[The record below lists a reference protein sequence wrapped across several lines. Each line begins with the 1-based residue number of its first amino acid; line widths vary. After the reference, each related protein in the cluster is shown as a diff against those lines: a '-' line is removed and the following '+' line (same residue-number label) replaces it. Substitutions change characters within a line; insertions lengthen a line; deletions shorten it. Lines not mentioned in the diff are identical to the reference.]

1 MMYTLA
7 SFKDNKVTAL
17 ITFDAIT
24 SLEEKWS
31 ANVTTQ
37 VVEKGFNISDSVTVE
52 PPTFSIKG
60 IVTSYSIFDMR
71 GEITWVN
78 GAFVPRD
85 YKTEER
91 HITSRDKLIDLIS
104 SGGVVTILE
113 SKEVYIDDDIDI
125 AYTQTAVSKVRE
137 IEDCVITSLTLS
149 QPDSASGA
157 IDISLELQR
166 VMLATVDSKVLEEN
180 EVQPTLIPYYS
191 PATQSGSGGSGKASK
206 SEDGEASISDVAID
220 DAVKVSDAPE
230 GAKAKS
236 AAYLAEERRVQ
247 DNLIRLRRIEH
258 SYEVDTWNMKN
269 GGQSN
274 RQDPSN
280 MGPVA
285 GLPNR

>member
-52 PPTFSIKG
+52 PPTYSIKG

-113 SKEVYIDDDIDI
+113 SKEVYIDSNDTV
-125 AYTQTAVSKVRE
+125 AYTQTAVAKVRE

-166 VMLATVDSKVLEEN
+166 VMLATVDSKALEPN
-180 EVQPTLIPYYS
+180 EVQPALIQYYS
-191 PATQSGSGGSGKASK
+191 PATQSGSGGSGSTKASK
-206 SEDGEASISDVAID
+206 TEEEAVSLVEVMDDPLASEEEK
-220 DAVKVSDAPE
+220 AVEKTSNYKH
-230 GAKAKS
+230 G
-236 AAYLAEERRVQ
+236 LAEHNQ
-247 DNLIRLRRIEH
+247 I
-258 SYEVDTWNMKN
+258 MK
-269 GGQSN
+269 GLETDRTKYARAAQKQ
-274 RQDPSN
+274 RDEKK
-280 MGPVA
+280 PVNNPLEGDLPA
-285 GLPNR
+285 GNW

>member
-113 SKEVYIDDDIDI
+113 SKEVYIDDNIDI

-137 IEDCVITSLTLS
+137 IEDCVITSLILS

-166 VMLATVDSKVLEEN
+166 VMLATVDSKALEPD
-180 EVQPTLIPYYS
+180 EVQPSLIPYYS
-191 PATQSGSGGSGKASK
+191 PATQSGSGGAGSTKASNTEEEGV
-206 SEDGEASISDVAID
+206 SLGEVID
-220 DAVKVSDAPE
+220 DPLAPE
-230 GAKAKS
+230 ADKVVEKSSNYKQGLAEHRQIMNSINTDASKYAKA
-236 AAYLAEERRVQ
+236 AELQRQTEKPVN
-247 DNLIRLRRIEH
+247 DPLRN
-258 SYEVDTWNMKN
+258 VVLTGGTW
-269 GGQSN
+269 
-274 RQDPSN
+274 
-280 MGPVA
+280 
-285 GLPNR
+285 

>member
-91 HITSRDKLIDLIS
+91 HITSRNKLIDLIS

-113 SKEVYIDDDIDI
+113 SKEVYIDSDDTV

-137 IEDCVITSLTLS
+137 IEDCVITSLILS

-166 VMLATVDSKVLEEN
+166 VMLATVDSKALEPN

-191 PATQSGSGGSGKASK
+191 PATQSGSGGSGKTSK
-206 SEDGEASISDVAID
+206 AEDGGEGGFNNTDIE
-220 DAVKVSDAPE
+220 DAVSVSDAAE
-230 GAKAKS
+230 GPKGDSAEKAKYIREKNARIRKNDELAVMYQS
-236 AAYLAEERRVQ
+236 AINDLNTGGDGKLRKT
-247 DNLIRLRRIEH
+247 NL
-258 SYEVDTWNMKN
+258 
-269 GGQSN
+269 
-274 RQDPSN
+274 
-280 MGPVA
+280 GPFA
-285 GLPNR
+285 PR

>member
-7 SFKDNKVTAL
+7 SFKDNKVSAL

-52 PPTFSIKG
+52 PPTYSIKG

-85 YKTEER
+85 YKSEER
-91 HITSRDKLIDLIS
+91 HITSRDQLIS
-104 SGGVVTILE
+104 LISTGKVVTILE
-113 SKEVYIDDDIDI
+113 SSSVFIDSDNDV
-125 AYTQTAVSKVRE
+125 AYQQTAVSKIRE
-137 IEDCVITSLTLS
+137 IDDCVITSLTLS

-157 IDISLELQR
+157 IDISLELQK
-166 VMLATVDSKVLEEN
+166 VILANVEVKELTPD

-191 PATQSGSGGSGKASK
+191 PATQSGGGGEGKTKSS
-206 SEDGEASISDVAID
+206 SEDEVSVA
-220 DAVKVSDAPE
+220 DATIEDSVNVSDE
-230 GAKAKS
+230 AKKEVPDS
-236 AAYLAEERRVQ
+236 PQKLAYINNARNRIIPHEEKARDNEWMIWFYKTYNRGPTDEEFKNRV
-247 DNLIRLRRIEH
+247 I
-258 SYEVDTWNMKN
+258 
-269 GGQSN
+269 
-274 RQDPSN
+274 
-280 MGPVA
+280 GP
-285 GLPNR
+285 RK